1 MHPEKEGWIWLLL
14 LLRPHVEVSADFDGF
29 FYDYFW
35 RHDVPSL

>member
-1 MHPEKEGWIWLLL
+1 MHPEKEGWIWPL
-14 LLRPHVEVSADFDGF
+14 LLRPHVDFSADFDGF